1 MSVFVTSVV
10 TVMLTAM
17 VTMVAVMSCDVMTVK
32 VMVRVR

>member
-17 VTMVAVMSCDVMTVK
+17 VTMVAVMSYDVMTVK